1 MMATA
6 WPTRLANGLRHPR
19 TTVRWRLTLLY
30 GGLFLL
36 TGAGL
41 LTLTYTLA
49 SHAVGGNETLFVPG
63 PFSFAARRGPVPP
76 AARENQQVKAA
87 TVPPAVSEV
96 LSTAAGRATGRYFGS
111 HQRSADLHQL
121 LVESGIALGVM
132 AIVSMLLG
140 WVIAGRVL
148 APLGTMAAATR
159 RISEANLHE
168 RLAITGPRDE
178 LRALA
183 DTIDGL
189 LERLQQAFDAQRRF
203 VANASHELRTP
214 LTAARALLELAI
226 SDPHATVESFRESGR
241 QALEESAHQERLID
255 ALLALARGQRGLD
268 HAQPVDLAK
277 ITRGALMGLTAVAAE
292 RDVRLDPVLES
303 AGLDGAPA
311 LIERL
316 VSNLL
321 ENAIGHN
328 HPGGLVSVRVHRR
341 DGTSTLQVIN
351 TGPSVPPS
359 EVQRLR
365 QPFQRLPSD
374 RLPHNDGLGLGLSIV
389 QAIAD
394 AHHAALDIRPND
406 DGGLRVDVHFTARPI
421 TPSTPSRHSGARPA
435 VAAA

>member
-1 MMATA
+1 MTATA
-6 WPTRLANGLRHPR
+6 WPPRFANRLRHPR

-30 GGLFLL
+30 GGLFLI

-49 SHAVGGNETLFVPG
+49 SAAVGGNETLYVPG
-63 PFSFAARRGPVPP
+63 PFSVAIRSGGLPP
-76 AARENQQVKAA
+76 GANKNQQVQA
-87 TVPPAVSEV
+87 TVPAVV
-96 LSTAAGRATGRYFGS
+96 LQALRTPGGRATGRYFGS

-189 LERLQQAFDAQRRF
+189 LERLQQVFDAQRRF

-226 SDPHATVESFRESGR
+226 SDPHATVESFRESCR

-268 HAQPVDLAK
+268 DAQPLELAE
-277 ITRGALMGLTAVAAE
+277 ITREALTGLTAVAAE
-292 RDVRLDPVLES
+292 RDVRLDPALER
-303 AGLDGAPA
+303 AALDGAPA

-321 ENAIGHN
+321 ENAIGYN

-341 DGTSTLQVIN
+341 DGNSTLQVIN
-351 TGPSVPPS
+351 TGPSVPLS

-374 RLPHNDGLGLGLSIV
+374 RFAHSDGLGLGLSIV

-394 AHHAALDIRPND
+394 AHHATLDIRPNS
-406 DGGLRVDVHFTARPI
+406 DGGLRVDVRFSAQPI
-421 TPSTPSRHSGARPA
+421 TPSTPSRHGDPRPA
-435 VAAA
+435 AAAA